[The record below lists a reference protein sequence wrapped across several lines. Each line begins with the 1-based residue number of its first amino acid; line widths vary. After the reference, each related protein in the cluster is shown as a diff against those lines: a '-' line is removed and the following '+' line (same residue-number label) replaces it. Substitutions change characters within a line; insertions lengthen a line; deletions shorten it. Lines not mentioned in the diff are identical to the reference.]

1 MYKLIPLLLLFAG
14 CSGTNATVIPNSTPM
29 QYKTV
34 ADVPFAAVYEVK
46 IDGVDYLIAKC
57 AEGVSIIPKV
67 KSDAEKPLSQNQRL
81 RVK

>member
-14 CSGTNATVIPNSTPM
+14 CSGTNATVIPNTTPM

-34 ADVPFAAVYEVK
+34 ADVPFASVYEVK

-67 KSDAEKPLSQNQRL
+67 KSDAEKPFPIRQTVRI
-81 RVK
+81 K